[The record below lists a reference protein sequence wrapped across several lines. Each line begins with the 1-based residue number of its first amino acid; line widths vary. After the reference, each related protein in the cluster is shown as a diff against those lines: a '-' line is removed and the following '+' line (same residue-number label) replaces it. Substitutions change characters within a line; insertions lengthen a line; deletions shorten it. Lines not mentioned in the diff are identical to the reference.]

1 MTKDFDLY
9 DILGVNSNASIDE
22 IKNMYRRLARKYHPD
37 LNPSKDAEERIKLIN
52 IAYGVLSDPVKRQQY
67 DFMRRYGVNSNNVYS
82 TNYGETVEF
91 KSLSE
96 FFEFLSKIDD
106 EELNQLLD
114 SLFSQLF
121 LNFIRSLWEMGDRFR
136 KRIRQTIQNS
146 VKNFENTLRNL
157 FDIFGG
163 RRS

>member
-22 IKNMYRRLARKYHPD
+22 IKNSYRRLARKYHPD

-121 LNFIRSLWEMGDRFR
+121 LNFIRGLWEMGDRFR

>member
-9 DILGVNSNASIDE
+9 DILGVNSNASADE
-22 IKNMYRRLARKYHPD
+22 IRSSYRRLARKFHPD
-37 LNPSKDAEERIKLIN
+37 INPNKDAEERIKLIN

-67 DFMRRYGVNSNNVYS
+67 DFMRRYGVSNNVYS
-82 TNYGETVEF
+82 ANYGETVEF

-106 EELNQLLD
+106 EEFEKILD

-121 LNFIRSLWEMGDRFR
+121 LNFIKGLWEMGDRFR
-136 KRIRQTIQNS
+136 KRIRQTIQNT
-146 VKNFENTLRNL
+146 VKNFEKTVRNF
-157 FDIFGG
+157 FDLFGG

>member
-9 DILGVNSNASIDE
+9 DILVVNSNATFNE
-22 IKNMYRRLARKYHPD
+22 IKKSYLRLARKYHPD
-37 LNPSKDAEERIKLIN
+37 FNPGQDAEERLKLIN

-67 DFMRRYGVNSNNVYS
+67 DFMRRYGVNSNVYS

-96 FFEFLSKIDD
+96 FFEFLSKLEDSEFEI
-106 EELNQLLD
+106 LLD

-121 LNFIRSLWEMGDRFR
+121 FNFIKGLRDVGERFVKTIR
-136 KRIRQTIQNS
+136 KA
-146 VKNFENTLRNL
+146 VRNIL
-157 FDIFGG
+157 DPLGIFR
-163 RRS
+163 RRSS